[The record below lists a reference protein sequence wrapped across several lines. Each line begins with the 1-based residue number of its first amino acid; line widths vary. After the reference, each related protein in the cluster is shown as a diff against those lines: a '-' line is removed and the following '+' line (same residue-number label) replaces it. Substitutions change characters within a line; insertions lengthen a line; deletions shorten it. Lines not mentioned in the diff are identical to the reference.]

1 MFSGCPYIY
10 GNLEQATQFSQQGL
24 IDNLD
29 YLNRNKSKAY
39 IFQGIVDPIV
49 PWRKFYTH
57 TTVHIDSIKIKLLSE
72 LEIHKIL
79 CNSSRQTDT

>member
-10 GNLEQATQFSQQGL
+10 GNIEQARQFFKQGL

-29 YLNRNKSKAY
+29 YLNRNQSKAY

-49 PWRKFYTH
+49 PWRRFYAII
-57 TTVHIDSIKIKLLSE
+57 TVPIEYINIKYF
-72 LEIHKIL
+72 
-79 CNSSRQTDT
+79 NS